1 LGDQDQG
8 QLFLQKALIGLSSAQ
23 ACASVRLNVAR
34 EKTMGVCPRYGAP
47 GCGPACCLATA
58 EQFATYAYNQPEF
71 QAYCPLV
78 ARYGESLLRR
88 GEVPSHGVER
98 RGRSAGVAGQ
108 S

>member
-1 LGDQDQG
+1 
-8 QLFLQKALIGLSSAQ
+8 
-23 ACASVRLNVAR
+23 
-34 EKTMGVCPRYGAP
+34 MGVCPRYGAP

-78 ARYGESLLRR
+78 ARYGESLLR
-88 GEVPSHGVER
+88 GGGTSHVVER

>member
-1 LGDQDQG
+1 
-8 QLFLQKALIGLSSAQ
+8 
-23 ACASVRLNVAR
+23 
-34 EKTMGVCPRYGAP
+34 MGVCPRYGAP

-78 ARYGESLLRR
+78 ARYGESLLR
-88 GEVPSHGVER
+88 GGGASHVVER

>member
-1 LGDQDQG
+1 M
-8 QLFLQKALIGLSSAQ
+8 
-23 ACASVRLNVAR
+23 RLNVAR

-58 EQFATYAYNQPEF
+58 EQFASYAYNQPEF

-78 ARYGESLLRR
+78 ARYGESLLWQE
-88 GEVPSHGVER
+88 GLPAHGVKR
-98 RGRSAGVAGQ
+98 RGRSAGVARQ

>member
-1 LGDQDQG
+1 ML
-8 QLFLQKALIGLSSAQ
+8 KI
-23 ACASVRLNVAR
+23 AR

-58 EQFATYAYNQPEF
+58 EQFATYAYNEPEF

-78 ARYGESLLRR
+78 ARYGESLLRPQAL
-88 GEVPSHGVER
+88 PSDVVER